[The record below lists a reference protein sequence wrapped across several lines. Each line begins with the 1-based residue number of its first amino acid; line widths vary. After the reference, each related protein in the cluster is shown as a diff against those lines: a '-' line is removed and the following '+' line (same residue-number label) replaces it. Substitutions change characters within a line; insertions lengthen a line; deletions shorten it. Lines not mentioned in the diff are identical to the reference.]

1 MTVKTMVQVPRN
13 TYMVGTLR
21 YLAKESNLE
30 MCNKTQREKHA
41 LNDVFDDGIDYD
53 VIDMD
58 TPFLKTKN
66 KEDPMNGGQKV
77 LKHSGS

>member
-1 MTVKTMVQVPRN
+1 MVQVPRN
-13 TYMVGTLR
+13 KYMVGTLR
-21 YLAKESNLE
+21 YLAKEGNLE

-58 TPFLKTKN
+58 TPFLKTKI
-66 KEDPMNGGQKV
+66 KEYPMNEGHKV
-77 LKHSGS
+77 FKKRFASS

>member
-1 MTVKTMVQVPRN
+1 MKSKKFKNNNCKNRWFKFQETN
-13 TYMVGTLR
+13 TWSAHEDILR
-21 YLAKESNLE
+21 KKSNLE

-66 KEDPMNGGQKV
+66 KEDPMN
-77 LKHSGS
+77 